1 MSQIIQET
9 IISYWHQN
17 TARYEEYKTSC
28 LYIPQS
34 GAAFTI
40 AHELMRCVSNLL
52 HEYANNGNGNALDQK
67 DYFYGKFNY
76 ALNFIRQVIPKAKKE
91 VEQVRKLMFTQAEP
105 RFDQAEFDVYN
116 QLIDQVLDF
125 VESDEMPY

>member
-1 MSQIIQET
+1 MSQITQEA

-17 TARYEEYKTSC
+17 TARYGEYKTSC
-28 LYIPQS
+28 LYIPKS

-40 AHELMRCVSNLL
+40 EYELMRCVSNLL